1 MDINKAM
8 KELRVKANAGFD
20 FQERRP
26 GKYQLI
32 VPIHHED
39 GDMVDVYLQ
48 DGSGAPGTI
57 RVCDFGMALMRL
69 SYTYEINT
77 DARQRILDSILM
89 NNGVQNDNGNFY
101 IDTPLELLYESI
113 LQFTGCVQKVCNMR
127 YWNREIIRNTFY
139 QDLREYTTTELKRF
153 DPRPDISPLPDY
165 PVISVDW
172 SLTYNERDF
181 YMFGVNSNE
190 KAKSTAICL
199 LEFQKA
205 NLPFTSLIV
214 HEDREELGRKEGT
227 YLTRNADKQYP
238 SLKDFRALAL
248 SDIPRLAS

>member
-1 MDINKAM
+1 MNINKVVN
-8 KELRVKANAGFD
+8 LLGDKARNGFD
-20 FQERRP
+20 VYERRP

-69 SYTYEINT
+69 SYTYEINSPS
-77 DARQRILDSILM
+77 RQRILDSILM
-89 NNGVQNDNGNFY
+89 NNGVQNDNGNLY
-101 IDTPLELLYESI
+101 IDTPLKLLYESI

-127 YWNREIIRNTFY
+127 YWSREIVRSTFY
-139 QDLREYTTTELKRF
+139 EDLKEYTITELRRF
-153 DPRPDISPLPDY
+153 DPKPDVSPLPDY
-165 PVISVDW
+165 LDISVDW

-181 YMFGVNSNE
+181 YMFGVSSNE

-199 LEFQKA
+199 LEFQKEE
-205 NLPFTSLIV
+205 LPFTSLIV
-214 HEDREELGRKEGT
+214 HEDMEELGRKEGT

-238 SLKDFRALAL
+238 SLKDFQAQAL
-248 SDIPRLAS
+248 SDIPRLAT